1 MLKQQNLEW
10 LLLIILL
17 GCALF
22 LFLYNLGNQYLWQD
36 EAETALI
43 SKTILSYGIP
53 KGYDGKN
60 YFSQLLGQDYT
71 KNYTWRWHPWLQFYI
86 CAAFFGLFG
95 ISTFVAR
102 LPFALF
108 GIASVFMTYAFCK
121 TLWQSRKT
129 AAIAALLLLTS
140 IPFLLLSRQC
150 RYYSMAAFFSLAGL
164 YAYWGLLEKRKYSFV
179 LFLLSAVLL
188 FHTHYVYCAVLLAAV
203 GLHILIFHRDRFWTL
218 FWAAA
223 LFAFVNAPWVI
234 WLLKARSD
242 VNYKELSQFAHP
254 VVFGKAYLYQIGKY
268 ILTPYLF
275 LIIPFAIVI
284 RRARTGTFYP
294 HDRAFWH
301 KLTLLLLFIFLN
313 FIAVVFAT
321 PWPFFRYLTPVIPI
335 FIICAA
341 LLIAVAS
348 RLHPLVAVVIL
359 VVLIFTSPMKDF
371 LYELTHDY
379 DGPIEGIVK
388 YLNKNG
394 SDNDIVAI
402 TYGDLPLKFYTN
414 MRVIG
419 GLTGE
424 DLSAAKQAKW
434 VILRKYVVSEK
445 DAKVKMWMLQNI
457 PWENYGR
464 IVIDYP
470 DIPFENREDPAEH
483 HFRTVTDEDRVVI
496 FRKIR

>member
-1 MLKQQNLEW
+1 
-10 LLLIILL
+10 
-17 GCALF
+17 
-22 LFLYNLGNQYLWQD
+22 
-36 EAETALI
+36 
-43 SKTILSYGIP
+43 
-53 KGYDGKN
+53 
-60 YFSQLLGQDYT
+60 
-71 KNYTWRWHPWLQFYI
+71 
-86 CAAFFGLFG
+86 
-95 ISTFVAR
+95 
-102 LPFALF
+102 
-108 GIASVFMTYAFCK
+108 
-121 TLWQSRKT
+121 
-129 AAIAALLLLTS
+129 
-140 IPFLLLSRQC
+140 
-150 RYYSMAAFFSLAGL
+150 
-164 YAYWGLLEKRKYSFV
+164 
-179 LFLLSAVLL
+179 
-188 FHTHYVYCAVLLAAV
+188 
-203 GLHILIFHRDRFWTL
+203 
-218 FWAAA
+218 
-223 LFAFVNAPWVI
+223 
-234 WLLKARSD
+234 
-242 VNYKELSQFAHP
+242 
-254 VVFGKAYLYQIGKY
+254 
-268 ILTPYLF
+268 
-275 LIIPFAIVI
+275 
-284 RRARTGTFYP
+284 
-294 HDRAFWH
+294 
-301 KLTLLLLFIFLN
+301 
-313 FIAVVFAT
+313 
-321 PWPFFRYLTPVIPI
+321 
-335 FIICAA
+335 
-341 LLIAVAS
+341 
-348 RLHPLVAVVIL
+348 VAVVIL